1 MKVIVNKP
9 TPAPVPP
16 TTYDI
21 IGLSVSQLVIIRD
34 ALGPLQW
41 SPERHEIFIAIRAV
55 IGRLP

>member
-1 MKVIVNKP
+1 MKVIVNKSV
-9 TPAPVPP
+9 PAPVEP

-21 IGLSVSQLVIIRD
+21 VGLSVSQLVIIRD

-41 SPERHEIFIAIRAV
+41 SPERHEIFNAIRTV